1 MPRLIPIFLLMLWLP
16 AAHAI
21 DLDDVQSQVFNN
33 SCATSGCHN
42 GSTFPDLRAGNAFS
56 AIVNVSSNQS
66 SLLLIEPFD
75 PDNSYLIQKVE
86 GNGSGSR
93 MPIGS
98 SLSSAQ
104 QQLLRDWVSEG
115 AVADDSPSD
124 PDSDS
129 DGTPDSTD
137 NCPDTANADQL
148 DTDSDGAGDACDT
161 DDDGDGVNDSDDV
174 FPLDSA
180 EWADSDNDG
189 IGDNA
194 DTDNSTKGRAYLMT
208 TSAGANLTTLHI
220 INSSSGPQSFTGTL
234 YNRDGEQMGAS
245 NLPLHNGT
253 VASQGRLRLASADLE
268 ELFEIEPW
276 AGPAMLE
283 VNGTTSFD
291 LMSKLQSPS
300 GLISNTNCV
309 RQDMVHNLEGF
320 DSDNLTY
327 VRLINIGDTALT
339 DIRGTVTDSDGST
352 VGTADV
358 QLVAEL
364 PAKSAVFI
372 NRNDLAD
379 KIGAEWNGTASLSTT
394 LPRPNLRLLNLNFVN
409 DETFFNFSC
418 YESND
423 SGRVYLF
430 TNAASANVSETHYIN
445 TSSSTNTLTANLYAG
460 SGDQLGNSDVALST
474 AIPAGGRTILSA
486 TDIEEKLVTDTWSGP
501 AMMEVS
507 GTGDFEMMI
516 RLTSPSGLVSN
527 TNCVRQGAVHN
538 IEGSDS
544 PDRTFVRFIN
554 QGTDTITDIRGT
566 LYDINGD
573 VIGTAST
580 QLFTSLGPK
589 QQQWQNRDTLTDLF
603 GSWEGEA
610 TLVVTASNDTE
621 LRLLNLNFVNDETF
635 FNFSCYEHSDNTD
648 ETDSATFFST
658 NISDQVIQGT
668 CINCHVN
675 GGLAAG
681 TDLVYAPSTDA
692 DHVTTNYSLLSDY
705 VSADSDNA
713 NQILQKARGVDHGG
727 GVQLQADSDEYQDLV
742 AFLGLL
748 GADIDSSNVTSFGE
762 FWQGVAMASPEDTL
776 RRAAVIV
783 GGRVP
788 NNDELTSVSSGS
800 DASLRL
806 ALKDLMQGE
815 GFHDFLTRGAND
827 QLFTDAYIN
836 GSLFFEAGDVNATIY
851 FPDSATRYYEE
862 NVARGEDEEREFP
875 SWVQEWSWGLA
886 RAPLELIAYIVQ
898 NDRNYQEVVTAD
910 YMMVNPTTSDLL
922 NADVDF
928 LETDTYRTY
937 KPGQNRGQIV
947 RDDQLMAE
955 FANNLGLNITSHGPY
970 IDYPH
975 AGVLNTH
982 AYLNRYP
989 TTETNR
995 NRARARWTY
1004 YHFLGVDIEKAA
1016 SRTTDP
1022 DALADT
1028 DNPTLNNPAC
1038 TVCHELHDP
1047 VAGTFQNYGNQG
1059 FYRDQDGG
1067 LDSLPDTYKFP
1078 QSFDE
1083 EAVTSDYQDGDT
1095 WFRDMR
1101 EPGFDGG
1108 LAPDPSN
1115 SLQWLGLEIANDAR
1129 FATATVKFWWPA
1141 LMGTAPLAAPED
1153 SSASN
1158 YQTLL
1163 AAFEAQN
1170 SFITELGAEF
1180 AAGINGGSPYNAK
1193 DLFTEMMMSP
1203 WFRAESI
1210 SEDSPGAAA
1219 TAANIGTRR
1228 LLTPEELEA
1237 KSQSLLGWYWG
1248 DDSVP
1253 DPWVYDEN
1261 YTNLDDTFNIYYGG
1275 IDSNGIRS
1283 RSRALTSLMTN
1294 VAEKQAVSMACPA
1307 VVVDFAR
1314 PDTQRLLFAGMNQAF
1329 TPATEA
1335 SEQHEVEPANFEA
1348 RAQYE
1353 TSAAIASG
1361 SKEVTVSFTNDFYE
1375 EDEGDRNLFI
1385 VSIRVHHGSG
1395 TDDLLVNLDNFDQI
1409 EGLSAGCGDISGE
1422 GYILWSECS
1431 ITAPFSAPVD
1441 GNYTVEV
1448 VAWAEQAGDELAG
1461 LQIAV
1466 NDLDYA
1472 DGNSVGATAIKE
1484 KLVDLHSRFLGE
1496 TVAPGDDELEASY
1509 LLLVETWQD
1518 RMAAENNDWAWNYP
1532 NESCNFYLQEH
1543 WRQGGVANN
1552 ASDPSNMQYTWTTIL
1567 IFFMTDFYYLH
1578 E

>member
-1 MPRLIPIFLLMLWLP
+1 MPRLIPIVLLMLWLP

-21 DLDDVQSQVFNN
+21 DIDDVQSQVFNN

-129 DGTPDSTD
+129 DGTSDSTD

-148 DTDSDGAGDACDT
+148 DTDSDGTGDACDT

-268 ELFEIEPW
+268 GLFEIEPW

-339 DIRGTVTDSDGST
+339 DIRGTVTDGDGST

-445 TSSSTNTLTANLYAG
+445 TSSSTNTLTANLYNG

-474 AIPAGGRTILSA
+474 DIPAGGRTILSA
-486 TDIEEKLVTDTWSGP
+486 TDIEEKLGTDTWSGP

-527 TNCVRQGAVHN
+527 TNCVRQSAVHN

-554 QGTDTITDIRGT
+554 QGTDTINDIRGT

-648 ETDSATFFST
+648 ETDSTTFFST

-727 GVQLQADSDEYQDLV
+727 GVQLQADSDEYRDLV

-748 GADIDSSNVTSFGE
+748 EDEAPKPVNWDNHNAGSLACKDEDGPADAAFRHDIALWSGTDGTSFESQVTFQYCADVPSLASNGNGMLITAFQAWITRDVQSE
-762 FWQGVAMASPEDTL
+762 WDRVAVRISPDNGRTWNDMVFVSFTGLPEGGSRPFDPT
-776 RRAAVIV
+776 IV
-783 GGRVP
+783 Y
-788 NNDELTSVSSGS
+788 NA
-800 DASLRL
+800 DAQQWR
-806 ALKDLMQGE
+806 
-815 GFHDFLTRGAND
+815 
-827 QLFTDAYIN
+827 
-836 GSLFFEAGDVNATIY
+836 LFFSMGMN
-851 FPDSATRYYEE
+851 
-862 NVARGEDEEREFP
+862 
-875 SWVQEWSWGLA
+875 
-886 RAPLELIAYIVQ
+886 
-898 NDRNYQEVVTAD
+898 
-910 YMMVNPTTSDLL
+910 
-922 NADVDF
+922 
-928 LETDTYRTY
+928 
-937 KPGQNRGQIV
+937 
-947 RDDQLMAE
+947 
-955 FANNLGLNITSHGPY
+955 
-970 IDYPH
+970 
-975 AGVLNTH
+975 
-982 AYLNRYP
+982 
-989 TTETNR
+989 
-995 NRARARWTY
+995 
-1004 YHFLGVDIEKAA
+1004 
-1016 SRTTDP
+1016 
-1022 DALADT
+1022 
-1028 DNPTLNNPAC
+1028 
-1038 TVCHELHDP
+1038 
-1047 VAGTFQNYGNQG
+1047 GNQ
-1059 FYRDQDGG
+1059 
-1067 LDSLPDTYKFP
+1067 
-1078 QSFDE
+1078 
-1083 EAVTSDYQDGDT
+1083 
-1095 WFRDMR
+1095 
-1101 EPGFDGG
+1101 
-1108 LAPDPSN
+1108 
-1115 SLQWLGLEIANDAR
+1115 
-1129 FATATVKFWWPA
+1129 
-1141 LMGTAPLAAPED
+1141 
-1153 SSASN
+1153 
-1158 YQTLL
+1158 
-1163 AAFEAQN
+1163 
-1170 SFITELGAEF
+1170 
-1180 AAGINGGSPYNAK
+1180 
-1193 DLFTEMMMSP
+1193 
-1203 WFRAESI
+1203 
-1210 SEDSPGAAA
+1210 
-1219 TAANIGTRR
+1219 
-1228 LLTPEELEA
+1228 
-1237 KSQSLLGWYWG
+1237 
-1248 DDSVP
+1248 
-1253 DPWVYDEN
+1253 
-1261 YTNLDDTFNIYYGG
+1261 LDDTTCTHSAVSDDGLNYTYEEGERFCADGQPVIDPAVAVRDGLWYYAAPKGAPQDGAFFATSTDGLSFTEQDSIPSDMRHNWTGNFVLTDTGVRFYGAETNIP
-1275 IDSNGIRS
+1275 DRS
-1283 RSRALTSLMTN
+1283 SLMWW
-1294 VAEKQAVSMACPA
+1294 
-1307 VVVDFAR
+1307 
-1314 PDTQRLLFAGMNQAF
+1314 
-1329 TPATEA
+1329 
-1335 SEQHEVEPANFEA
+1335 SE
-1348 RAQYE
+1348 
-1353 TSAAIASG
+1353 T
-1361 SKEVTVSFTNDFYE
+1361 
-1375 EDEGDRNLFI
+1375 EDEGQTWSDFTNTDI
-1385 VSIRVHHGSG
+1385 PAGKDPAAIRI
-1395 TDDLLVNLDNFDQI
+1395 DAEWWLLV
-1409 EGLSAGCGDISGE
+1409 
-1422 GYILWSECS
+1422 
-1431 ITAPFSAPVD
+1431 PF
-1441 GNYTVEV
+1441 TE
-1448 VAWAEQAGDELAG
+1448 E
-1461 LQIAV
+1461 
-1466 NDLDYA
+1466 
-1472 DGNSVGATAIKE
+1472 
-1484 KLVDLHSRFLGE
+1484 
-1496 TVAPGDDELEASY
+1496 
-1509 LLLVETWQD
+1509 
-1518 RMAAENNDWAWNYP
+1518 
-1532 NESCNFYLQEH
+1532 
-1543 WRQGGVANN
+1543 
-1552 ASDPSNMQYTWTTIL
+1552 
-1567 IFFMTDFYYLH
+1567 
-1578 E
+1578 